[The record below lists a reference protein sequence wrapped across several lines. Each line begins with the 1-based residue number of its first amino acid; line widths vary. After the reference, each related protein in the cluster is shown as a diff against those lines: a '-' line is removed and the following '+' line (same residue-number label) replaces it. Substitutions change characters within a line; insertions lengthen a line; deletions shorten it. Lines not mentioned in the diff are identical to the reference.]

1 MKSPTNHR
9 SLSGA
14 RRRCAG
20 FTLAEVLAAL
30 VFMAIVIPVAVEGLR
45 LASQVGQVAHR
56 KAIALRLAENI
67 LDELIVTGQWQQASQ
82 QGTIEEGPLEFF
94 WRVRAE
100 TWTDGVLQLVS
111 VQVIFPVQG
120 QEYDVQLSTLADNSI
135 PVETATST
143 STSTSTSGQTR

>member
-1 MKSPTNHR
+1 
-9 SLSGA
+9 
-14 RRRCAG
+14 
-20 FTLAEVLAAL
+20 
-30 VFMAIVIPVAVEGLR
+30 MAIVIPVAVEGLR
-45 LASQVGQVAHR
+45 LASQVGQVTHR

-67 LDELIVTGQWQQASQ
+67 LNELIVSGQWQKTPQ

-100 TWTDGVLQLVS
+100 TWIDGVLQLVS
-111 VQVIFPVQG
+111 VQVLFTVQG

-143 STSTSTSGQTR
+143 SSSTSTSGQTR